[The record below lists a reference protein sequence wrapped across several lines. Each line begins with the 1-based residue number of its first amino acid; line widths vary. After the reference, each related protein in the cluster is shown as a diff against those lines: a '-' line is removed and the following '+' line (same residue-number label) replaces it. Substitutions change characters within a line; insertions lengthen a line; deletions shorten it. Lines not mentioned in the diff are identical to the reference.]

1 MKEKLTKALE
11 TIGYLLVFGFGFYIL
26 YFGFRML
33 WIFLETILK

>member
-1 MKEKLTKALE
+1 MKEKLRKAVE
-11 TIGYLLVFGFGFYIL
+11 TIGYLTVIGFGFYIL

>member
-1 MKEKLTKALE
+1 MKEKLRKVVE
-11 TIGYLLVFGFGFYIL
+11 TIGFLAVIGFGFYIL

>member
-11 TIGYLLVFGFGFYIL
+11 TILYLSAMAFGFYIL

-33 WIFLETILK
+33 WIFLESILK